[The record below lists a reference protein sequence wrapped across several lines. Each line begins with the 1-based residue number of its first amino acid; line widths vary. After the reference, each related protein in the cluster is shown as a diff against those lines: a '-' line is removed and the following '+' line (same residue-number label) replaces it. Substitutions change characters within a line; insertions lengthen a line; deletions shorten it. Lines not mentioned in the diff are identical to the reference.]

1 MSDFRGARVEH
12 EYTQSNQGPPERV
25 FPLLCPV
32 REAEWV
38 PGWKYRLVYSRSGVA
53 ELGCVFLTPND
64 DGSDATWLCT
74 EYDPAHFRVAYAW
87 VTAGMVACQIRVR
100 LEPAERG
107 TTRAHIAYSYTG
119 LSPAGNREVERF
131 TSQWFGDKMR
141 GWEAAIN
148 HYLGTGKLIAA
159 AHWE

>member
-1 MSDFRGARVEH
+1 MADFRGARVDH
-12 EYTQSNQGPPERV
+12 EYTQSNQGAPERV

-53 ELGCVFLTPND
+53 ELGCVFVTPND
-64 DGSDATWLCT
+64 DGSESIWQCT
-74 EYDPAHFRVAYAW
+74 EYDPAHFRIAYDW
-87 VTAGMVACQIRVR
+87 VTAGMVACQIHIR
-100 LEPAERG
+100 LEPAEGG

-148 HYLGTGKLIAA
+148 HYLKTGKVIAA